1 MIDYLTEFVGTFI
14 FIFVILNVTNKSFKF
29 KTYAAF
35 IIGITLFV
43 LIQFAASISGG
54 NFNPAVSIA
63 MVLNNSLPKHKL
75 ILYILSQILG
85 GITAKYVFNY
95 IH

>member
-1 MIDYLTEFVGTFI
+1 
-14 FIFVILNVTNKSFKF
+14 
-29 KTYAAF
+29 
-35 IIGITLFV
+35 
-43 LIQFAASISGG
+43 
-54 NFNPAVSIA
+54 